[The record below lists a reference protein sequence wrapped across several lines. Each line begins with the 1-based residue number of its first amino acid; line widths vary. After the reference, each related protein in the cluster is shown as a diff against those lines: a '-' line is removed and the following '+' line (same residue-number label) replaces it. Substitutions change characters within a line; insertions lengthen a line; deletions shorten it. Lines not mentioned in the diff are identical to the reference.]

1 MNEELQ
7 ELLDR
12 LRERGLTDGEISNIL
27 VNTGQ
32 YGNDQNLLQ
41 YVVEDYNKKKR
52 PAGTESKLEGA
63 SLDSKLQNIP
73 TPEAATISDKLS
85 GTRPEIGVDVG
96 RPSQMETT
104 DPGNNRVTDTDD
116 ALHERILKRER
127 NKGMEDIDPDLLNE
141 AMRESELMDVL
152 KATGLNSEEKIQRY
166 VDAVAEGKDP
176 YRELL
181 YSDNVVSFRSNDQ
194 TISAAKQL
202 KKMQE
207 ARRVRKNQSEAADIR
222 AYKQQR
228 GGDPER
234 NYGSFQTVIDA
245 LDGVAQGMAASSLP
259 EQRAVGG
266 FFLGLSDVVK
276 SAAGAAQDGHKGA
289 QSTDE
294 IFDMFNFGND
304 HISKEQIEALIES
317 QNVSGPSDDMLEF
330 QAKVVERG
338 DDLYAYFDAL
348 SDTPNPMNV
357 AAEFIAQSLAMN
369 INPESIKNVKT
380 TIATS
385 TVEGAVLG
393 GGVGAVGGPV
403 GAGGGA
409 FAGAKAG
416 FYRGLLMALPVASAT
431 AATGFM
437 FMQFVQEELDKRGLE
452 MSRENLRMILEND
465 ELFYKFRNDA
475 LTYGATLGVIDGVT
489 TAMGV
494 GLATAPLKGGS
505 RVIRGIERSTR
516 HATGLAIETGGG
528 GLSEY
533 TAQKAIGRTA
543 TGFEIGSEM
552 FAQGVQGGVN
562 IGIGKLWKSATKSRP
577 LIEGMYKINGE
588 RVSRDQM
595 LRQIS
600 MTPDSQ
606 MDKINFE
613 ASNDTSM
620 QDLIDGK
627 KRRNQIRE
635 SLPDSLTDEQRNRLV
650 ELELEK
656 QMLGNPETDSGKA
669 KLQEL
674 NGAIQEI
681 LKGKQDEEA
690 KAEETTEEATEEQP
704 TQEEKQ
710 TQEVE
715 ETTKVEV
722 NGEVYTVTKAEDP
735 ENTVVTKEST
745 GRKAKKGSKNHNAA
759 VAEANKKKQTQKAET
774 EQTPQEERQLTEAE
788 QEMADF
794 EAQKDKQDFTEAKPG
809 EVTPSM
815 GVSNRAARLINALSK
830 AFGAKVVV
838 HRTRESMSATSMSAY
853 RATKQGR
860 TVRGF
865 YRDKQAGK
873 PVDTVHIF
881 DDGSADTLVTVLHEF
896 LHSENAKNKE
906 FMRGIYDAL
915 KKKAQNDP
923 RIKALIDQ
931 IENDPM
937 YSTMYDEEGLMDEI
951 VATFGETAKA
961 RDYDTKILGD
971 IRRLINSMIDSL
983 PVPEDVKSRFRISS
997 DDDVVEYLEG
1007 IARAKRGISR
1017 EGNTKEAAETTSGDK
1032 MSLVPKQQHSV
1043 FARERA
1049 ILIRDMLVKAK
1060 EDGII
1065 GQYIVDKYSDR
1076 VKSYYNSYQKHGKN
1090 THLNG
1095 IVGLDNQLYKFLQ
1108 KRYAEEGKKFDP
1120 APRNQPDMLRID
1132 VDMAAVQKARE
1143 EGELNKM
1150 NVTRD
1155 GRVKCEIAGGC
1166 YNSKQSMRQRALS
1179 QATKPAIMPQMT
1191 PEMIRQAAAS
1201 AITNDVIAAKEMLG
1215 DDFARGTSLYPDF
1228 RDTFP
1233 RTVDQIAE
1241 TGAARKSAGMFGII
1255 TAIGSNGVNTTD
1267 NVTTL
1272 VRVINSIG
1280 KTGRIAQTVI
1290 EGLTGRP
1297 QVRDGMRSLDLMLSH
1312 PFFQGETTEETTQ
1325 NIGSWLNEV
1334 KTVKEFKQEYDENP
1348 MDPRFAY
1355 SKASLGAFPEDKALP
1370 RSAVMFGPKIGLFSA
1385 ALNGNEDTII
1395 HDTWIERFRR
1405 RIFGEMQETL
1415 TNEEFAEWKARS
1427 GSKYRSNAA
1436 AVTDLQAIYSR
1447 AYGKKKY
1454 GVELTPLE
1462 SYALFLGQKLF
1473 GKTDDSV
1480 TKGNRVM
1487 MMEAV
1492 EIAARALAEQGIDIT
1507 PSGIGQ
1513 VLFFAEHSLYSKA
1526 GIENPHTSLYSEA
1539 AQKQADQLDK
1549 IKMEDMLRLEDESK
1563 KDQRQQKNPFKGRT
1577 VFGLWHAES
1586 RGGYYSP
1593 IVVKIQPN
1601 SYYEYM
1607 KWHNRMTGNGS
1618 TAFDEIYSLGESKM
1632 IETGENVFRY
1642 EEGDRKEVKPAKP
1655 FMDKETM
1662 SPKEMRAAVLNFRGM
1677 GVSQFLKTGDKLKL
1691 DEPAENIGDMQL
1703 LFAFD
1708 DMNNDRAGEIDDSR
1722 RLNIQESMEQNS
1734 LNAEQSPLF
1743 RIREQPEA
1751 LAYNGKVITQE
1762 VADQA
1767 LGSDA
1772 ASVRIMSK
1780 NAEVNPGDKV
1790 GIRLN
1795 LNVKKNTGVPV
1806 QTVHRK
1812 SASGEALVYAPVVE
1826 VKNANFYVNQ
1836 NARENIA
1843 TFQDNK
1849 FPMASVD
1856 GDFSSTQMDEINYD
1870 GIRVRFNP
1878 FASNLFTDMS
1888 GRPIKSAERA
1898 VVVGDDVF
1906 VSGKIE
1912 YLGLESAEAQR
1923 GRQRHNTLTR
1933 ESNPKKYEKA
1943 VNRFVAYSKSQGIEF
1958 VSREEAEQAYDRMD
1972 VKSTVALNESEVADR
1987 AEKAQDMLKVKD
1999 TIDGKQRGFIER
2011 AVAVVKG
2018 DSNISLREQ
2027 IKKNPENYYKPQVL
2041 KEIKGRLSEMTNPD
2055 LISMMRDDALATV
2068 RGGSDEY
2075 LGVLAG
2081 LELINRAIKNGDTA
2095 AIPGLYEEM
2104 GKLGT
2109 FFGQG
2114 LRHFAELKSATPV
2127 TLYQFVKNLVESKG
2141 NVLTEAQEQELA
2153 GISSRVFDAQ
2163 KKYLEVEK
2171 AVMQGKADDAALAQ
2185 ALQDLKEAQREMD
2198 SFTVRTVERD
2208 FGDLLVPIMQGNLIT
2223 LKSQAINVA
2232 ANYAQMMLGAGV
2244 DLVSYPIE
2252 KILNLL
2258 GLDSDPRKLSIL
2270 SYMNGIRRYGGATKE
2285 SLQDALN
2292 GQDSEVTEWRQ
2303 YRGFAPFRALMA
2315 AMSSDQLP
2323 VNAET
2328 GKPSV
2333 KQRLKLLM
2341 EGTLAV
2347 PAEIMFRMLS
2357 LGDYNVRKYT
2367 ETVYLTQ
2374 LGRGMGLKG
2383 EALNKFIK
2391 NPGAAITEK
2400 AQERGRKMTFQD
2412 DRALSD
2418 ASQGLINGL
2427 IRFAGKFMPE
2437 AMAKMLVRTQV
2448 PFVKTPT
2455 NILDE
2460 TLQYLSP
2467 VYSGLHI
2474 LQAISN
2480 NDARAASD
2488 ASAKAI
2494 IGGAATYVAG
2504 MLIAN
2509 GLASGN
2515 GMDDDE
2521 SKMRSIMYDTLPPNS
2536 INVTGLQ
2543 RFINGEDPA
2552 YQPGDVMASYRS
2564 LGLIGQIIGTTASTT
2579 TPETAA
2585 QIIENPFATTQSLR
2599 RILGSN
2605 QFGVV
2610 ANIMDQSFLQGLSG
2624 LTSVLTETDPNR
2636 REKFLDRWMESTWRA
2651 TTAVGLPNQLSSF
2664 HKAEREFMPAYSDF
2678 EVGEGRLVN
2687 VIKDRLFIQTDIPPK
2702 VDWKGDPIKQTPEGS
2717 SPFFYNVFDITN
2729 ARRGTGDP
2737 VTVEMYRL
2745 AMDNGGVPPGLVS
2758 YPQFIRRRRVSV
2770 NSFIPSSRNVKEFNQ
2785 AYRSLGKTYSFLEDA
2800 SRGQLKEGFE
2810 KVDLSPQQI
2819 NEVMTMV
2826 GKGRYADVKRVMQT
2840 PNYQNLTTEQKIEVI
2855 NRYVSRNYNSEK
2867 EIFRGTF
2874 RQHSVAIMDIIQS
2887 AYDEYEPE
2895 N

>member
-1 MNEELQ
+1 MNEEFQ
-7 ELLDR
+7 QLLDR

-27 VNTGQ
+27 VNTGK
-32 YGNDQNLLQ
+32 YGSDQNLLQ
-41 YVVEDYNKKKR
+41 YAVEDYNKKKR
-52 PAGTESKLEGA
+52 PEGTVSTLEDA
-63 SLDSKLQNIP
+63 SLDSKLRTVT
-73 TPEAATISDKLS
+73 TPQVATVTDKLS
-85 GTRPEIGVDVG
+85 GTRPEPGVDVG
-96 RPSQMETT
+96 RPSQMETI
-104 DPGNNRVTDTDD
+104 DPGNNRVTDD
-116 ALHERILKRER
+116 AKAIHDRILDQER

-152 KATGLNSEEKIQRY
+152 KVTGLSSDEKIQRY

-194 TISAAKQL
+194 TVSAAKQL
-202 KKMQE
+202 KKMQD
-207 ARRVRKNQSEAADIR
+207 ARRVRKNQAEAANIR
-222 AYKQQR
+222 AYRQQR

-234 NYGSFQTVIDA
+234 NYGAFQTVIDT
-245 LDGVAQGMAASSLP
+245 LDDFGQGMTASGLI
-259 EQRAVGG
+259 EQRAMGS
-266 FFLGLSDVVK
+266 FFFGLSDVVK
-276 SAAGAAQDGHKGA
+276 SAAGSAQDGKKGA
-289 QSTDE
+289 QATDE
-294 IFDMFNFGND
+294 IFDMFDFGND
-304 HISKEQIEALIES
+304 YITKEQIEALIES
-317 QNVSGPSDDMLEF
+317 QNVSGPSDAMLEF

-348 SDTPNPMNV
+348 RATDNPMNI

-369 INPESIKNVKT
+369 LNPESLKNAG
-380 TIATS
+380 IALATS
-385 TVEGAVLG
+385 TVEGAVVG
-393 GGVGAVGGPV
+393 GGAGAVGGPV
-403 GAGGGA
+403 TAAAGA

-416 FYRGLLMALPVASAT
+416 FGRGLLMALPVASAT
-431 AATGFM
+431 SATGFM

-505 RVIRGIERSTR
+505 KLVRGIERTTR
-516 HATGLAIETGGG
+516 GVGALAIESSGGG
-528 GLSEY
+528 FSEY

-543 TGFEIGSEM
+543 TGFEIGSEI

-562 IGIGKLWKSATKSRP
+562 IGVGKIWKAATESKP
-577 LIEGMYKINGE
+577 LIGGTYKINGE
-588 RVSRDQM
+588 KVSRDQM

-613 ASNDTSM
+613 ASNDGSM

-635 SLPDSLTDEQRNRLV
+635 SLPEGLTDEQRNRLV

-656 QMLGNPETDSGKA
+656 QMLGITETESGKA

-674 NGAIQEI
+674 NSAIDEI
-681 LKGKQDEEA
+681 LKGKQDEET

-710 TQEVE
+710 TEEVE

-722 NGEVYTVTKAEDP
+722 NGEVYTVTKADDP

-759 VAEANKKKQTQKAET
+759 VAEAKKKKQTQKAET

-794 EAQKDKQDFTEAKPG
+794 ESQKDKQDFTEAKPG

-815 GVSNRAARLINALSK
+815 GVSNRAARLINALSR
-830 AFGAKVVV
+830 AFGTNVVV
-838 HRTRESMSATSMSAY
+838 HRTSESMSATSISAF
-853 RATKQGR
+853 RATKQNR

-865 YRDKQAGK
+865 YRDKQDGK
-873 PVDTVHIF
+873 TVDTVHIF
-881 DDGSADTLVTVLHEF
+881 DDGSAESLVTVLHEF
-896 LHSENAKNKE
+896 LHSENAKNKQ
-906 FMRGIYDAL
+906 FTKGIYDAL
-915 KKKAQNDP
+915 KKKANNDP
-923 RIKALIDQ
+923 RIKDLIDR
-931 IENDPM
+931 IENDPT
-937 YSTMYDEEGLMDEI
+937 YSTMYDEEGLIDEI

-983 PVPEDVKSRFRISS
+983 PVPDDVKNRFRISS
-997 DDDVVEYLEG
+997 DDAVVEYLEG
-1007 IARAKRGISR
+1007 IARAKRGIAR
-1017 EGNTKEAAETTSGDK
+1017 EGNTKESVGTKAGDK
-1032 MSLVPKQQHSV
+1032 MSLVPKQQHSP

-1065 GQYIVDKYSDR
+1065 GQYIVDKYSDK

-1095 IVGLDNQLYKFLQ
+1095 IVGLDNQLYNFLQ
-1108 KRYAEEGKKFDP
+1108 KRYAEEGKNFEP

-1155 GRVKCEIAGGC
+1155 GRVKCDIAGGC
-1166 YNSKQSMRQRALS
+1166 HNSKQSMRQRALS
-1179 QATKPAIMPQMT
+1179 QATRPAIMPQMT
-1191 PEMIRQAAAS
+1191 PEMVRQATAS
-1201 AITNDVIAAKEMLG
+1201 AITNDVLAAKEMLG

-1233 RTVDQIAE
+1233 RIVDQIAE

-1280 KTGRIAQTVI
+1280 RTARISQTVI

-1297 QVRDGMRSLDLMLSH
+1297 EVRKQLTSLDLMLSH
-1312 PFFQGETTEETTQ
+1312 PFFQGESTEETTQ
-1325 NIGSWLNEV
+1325 NIGMWMDEV
-1334 KTVKEFKQEYDENP
+1334 KTVQEFKQEYDENP

-1355 SKASLGAFPEDKALP
+1355 SRSALDAFPKEKMLP
-1370 RSAVMFGPKIGLFSA
+1370 RSAVMFGPKLGLFSA

-1395 HDTWIERFRR
+1395 HDTWIERFRK

-1415 TNEEFAEWKARS
+1415 TNEEFAEWKSRS

-1436 AVTDLQAIYSR
+1436 AVSDLQAIYSR
-1447 AYGKKKY
+1447 ASGKKKY
-1454 GVELTPLE
+1454 GIELTPVE

-1473 GKTDDSV
+1473 GKVSDNV

-1492 EIAARALAEQGIDIT
+1492 EIASRALAEQGIDIT
-1507 PSGIGQ
+1507 PAGIGQ

-1539 AQKQADQLDK
+1539 AQKLSDKLDK
-1549 IKMEDMLRLEDESK
+1549 VKMEDMLKLEEESK
-1563 KDQRQQKNPFKGRT
+1563 KDQRQQKNPFEGRT

-1593 IVVKIQPN
+1593 IVVKFKPK

-1618 TAFDEIYSLGESKM
+1618 LAFDELYSLGESKM
-1632 IETGENVFRY
+1632 IETGDNVFRY
-1642 EEGDRKEVKPAKP
+1642 EEGDKKEVKPAKP

-1662 SPKEMRAAVLNFRGM
+1662 SPKEMRAAVLNFKGM
-1677 GVSQFLKTGDKLKL
+1677 GVSQFLRTGDKLKL

-1708 DMNNDRAGEIDDSR
+1708 DMNNDRAGGIDDSR
-1722 RLNIQESMEQNS
+1722 RLNIQESMEQSS
-1734 LNAEQSPLF
+1734 LDAEQSPLF
-1743 RIREQPEA
+1743 KIREQVEA
-1751 LAYNGKVITQE
+1751 LTYDGTVITQQS
-1762 VADQA
+1762 ADQA

-1772 ASVRIMSK
+1772 TSVRIMSK
-1780 NAEVNPGDKV
+1780 NAEINQGDKV
-1790 GIRLN
+1790 GVRLN

-1806 QTVHRK
+1806 QTIHRK
-1812 SASGEALVYAPVVE
+1812 SASGEALQYAPVVE
-1826 VKNANFYVNQ
+1826 VKNASFYVNQ
-1836 NARENIA
+1836 NAREKIM

-1856 GDFSSTQMDEINYD
+1856 GEFSSAQMDELNYD

-1898 VVVGDDVF
+1898 VIVGDDVF

-1912 YLGLESAEAQR
+1912 YLGLESAEVQR

-1933 ESNPKKYEKA
+1933 ESNPNKYEKA
-1943 VNRFVAYSKSQGIEF
+1943 VNRFVAYNKSQGIEF
-1958 VSREEAEQAYDRMD
+1958 VSRDDAEQAYDRMD
-1972 VKSTVALNESEVADR
+1972 VKSTVALNESEVAKR
-1987 AEKAQDMLKVKD
+1987 AEAAQDRLKLND
-1999 TIDGKQRGFIER
+1999 AINGKKRGFVER
-2011 AVAVVKG
+2011 AVSAVKG
-2018 DSNISLREQ
+2018 DSNIGLREQ
-2027 IKKNPENYYKPQVL
+2027 IRKNPENYYKPQVL

-2068 RGGSDEY
+2068 RNGNDEY

-2141 NVLTEAQEQELA
+2141 NALTEVQEQELA

-2171 AVMQGKADDAALAQ
+2171 EVMSGKADDSALDQ
-2185 ALQDLKEAQREMD
+2185 AIQDLKEAQREMD

-2223 LKSQAINVA
+2223 LKSQGINVA
-2232 ANYAQMMLGAGV
+2232 ANYVQMMLGAGV
-2244 DLVSYPIE
+2244 DMVSYPIE
-2252 KILNLL
+2252 KALNLM
-2258 GLDSDPRKLSIL
+2258 GLQSDPRKLSIL

-2285 SLQDALN
+2285 SFQDAIN

-2323 VNAET
+2323 VNAKT

-2333 KQRLKLLM
+2333 KQRFKLLM
-2341 EGTLAV
+2341 EGTLGV
-2347 PAEIMFRMLS
+2347 PAETMFRLLS

-2367 ETVYLTQ
+2367 ESVYLTQ
-2374 LGRGMGLKG
+2374 LGQGMGLKG
-2383 EALNKFIK
+2383 EALKKFIK

-2427 IRFAGKFMPE
+2427 IRFASNFMPE
-2437 AMAKMLVRTQV
+2437 AAAKMLVRSQV

-2474 LQAISN
+2474 LQSIST

-2488 ASAKAI
+2488 TAAKAI
-2494 IGGAATYVAG
+2494 IGGTATYVAG
-2504 MLIAN
+2504 VLIAN
-2509 GLASGN
+2509 GLASGS

-2536 INVTGLQ
+2536 INTTGLQ

-2552 YQPGDVMASYRS
+2552 YQAGDVVASYRS

-2585 QIIENPFATTQSLR
+2585 QIVENPFATTQSLR
-2599 RILGSN
+2599 RILGTN

-2636 REKFLDRWMESTWRA
+2636 RDKFMDRWMESTWRA
-2651 TTAVGLPNQLSSF
+2651 TTSIALPNQLSSF

-2687 VIKDRLFIQTDIPPK
+2687 VVKDRLFIQTDIPPK
-2702 VDWKGDPIKQTPEGS
+2702 VDWKGDPIKQTPQGS

-2729 ARRGTGDP
+2729 ARTGTSDP
-2737 VTVEMYRL
+2737 VTIEMYRL
-2745 AMDNGGVPPGLVS
+2745 AMDNEGIPPNLIS

-2770 NSFIPSSRNVKEFNQ
+2770 DSFIPSSRDVREFNK
-2785 AYRSLGKTYSFLEDA
+2785 AYRALGKNYSFIEDA
-2800 SRGQLKEGFE
+2800 ARGQLKEGF
-2810 KVDLSPQQI
+2810 KNVDLSPQEI

-2826 GKGRYADVKRVMQT
+2826 GKGRYADVSKVLSV
-2840 PNYQNLTTEQKIEVI
+2840 PNYQNLNTTQRIEAI
-2855 NRYVSRNYNSEK
+2855 NKYVSRNYNSEK
-2867 EIFRGTF
+2867 EIFQGRF
-2874 RQHSVAIMDIIQS
+2874 RDYSVAIMDIIQK
-2887 AYDEYEPE
+2887 AYDEYEE
-2895 N
+2895 E